1 MMQIYD
7 PIHGYIE
14 LDGMF
19 AHIVNTPEFQRL
31 RSVEQ
36 GSFRPVFPGAR
47 HDRFAHSLGTYHLAK
62 KFAEPFFRNLANDA
76 GVVLPAKEQELL
88 TRTFLYAALL
98 HDIGHAPFSHTTEGF
113 FEELPGGSGLPAI
126 WDNLCAAVNQVNKDE
141 GALFSALKKKC
152 GAPHEIMSAT
162 VMVKDWVHFHRPD
175 REGKYKPEVD
185 LVLAARMVIGF
196 TYSPEDLSKLKDQ
209 DVVTLG
215 VRNCLIQMINYSLLD
230 VDRLDYMGRDKLMSG
245 FVNATVDLDCLA
257 QSATAVGM
265 GDAWVLWKTGKPSRR
280 KNQNIL
286 KVWKDVGATLLK
298 DQQITLPKG
307 TVLEGS
313 DAALETDSTYVLR
326 ENVAGLMLKEGTDVV
341 LTESDGVALH
351 KKMSVKLP
359 KGTLVE
365 DPAQPGVPRKLGKA
379 ANATLKAD
387 TRVQPDAW
395 VLYRYEARPRL
406 KNVPTLV
413 VSEGIHAA
421 LAKGQVVA
429 LREGTA
435 LVKKDDP
442 GTSVDKTKEYLLRED
457 ISGLELKKGENI
469 KLTESGGIARLEAF
483 QIKLPMGTAIEEK
496 VSKITYKLDKDQVVT
511 MPVNTLVRPD
521 DVVDVKLTVD
531 TTELMPDGTE
541 KTFGARNCLKLRPS
555 WLVPGYRDAA
565 LRVFDLMFQAK
576 LSHDAW
582 VLAAPAGAYDAA
594 LLAHCIRQLNGKI
607 KEPNRKYME
616 TIFTAKALSRE
627 GVDFSGKHY
636 RLLSDVDIAAD
647 LKAQSGS
654 PFDELYTRELGKR
667 RIAAWRSYYE
677 YHHIFNCPEMGL
689 TPEKVY
695 EFFVPLLKYL
705 DKKHVFVFD
714 KDAHEL
720 ILGNKKDEDG
730 NPIPR
735 AADDVVRAAELLRE
749 FLRTAR
755 KDKKIDEAYNVVL
768 LDRTSNFTMKLDPE
782 DIRIVFSDHTRESKH
797 LPLRS
802 DKYNYSTYG
811 QMTGVTAADKRAKPY
826 FYIMRHHGLGHDQL
840 KKLREMLAEELK
852 K

>member
-36 GSFRPVFPGAR
+36 GSFRPVYPGAR

-141 GALFSALKKKC
+141 GKLFSALKKKC

-245 FVNATVDLDCLA
+245 FVNATLDLDCLA

-265 GDAWVLWKTGKPSRR
+265 GDAWVL
-280 KNQNIL
+280 
-286 KVWKDVGATLLK
+286 
-298 DQQITLPKG
+298 
-307 TVLEGS
+307 
-313 DAALETDSTYVLR
+313 
-326 ENVAGLMLKEGTDVV
+326 
-341 LTESDGVALH
+341 
-351 KKMSVKLP
+351 
-359 KGTLVE
+359 
-365 DPAQPGVPRKLGKA
+365 
-379 ANATLKAD
+379 
-387 TRVQPDAW
+387 
-395 VLYRYEARPRL
+395 YRYEARPRL
-406 KNVPTLV
+406 KTVPTLV

-469 KLTESGGIARLEAF
+469 KLTESGGIARLKKF
-483 QIKLPMGTAIEEK
+483 RIKLPKGTAIEEK
-496 VSKITYKLDKDQVVT
+496 DSKITYKLDEDQVVT
-511 MPVNTLVRPD
+511 MPVDTLVRPD
-521 DVVDVKLTVD
+521 DVVDVKLTGD
-531 TTELMPDGTE
+531 ATELMPDGTE

-607 KEPNRKYME
+607 KEPNKKYME
-616 TIFTAKALSRE
+616 TIFTEKALSQK
-627 GVDFSGKHY
+627 GVDFAGKHY
-636 RLLSDVDIAAD
+636 RLLSDVDVSAD
-647 LKAQSGS
+647 LKAQSGP

-689 TPEKVY
+689 TPDKVY
-695 EFFVPLLKYL
+695 DFFDPLLKYL

-720 ILGNKKDEDG
+720 ILGHKKDKDG
-730 NPIPR
+730 KPIPR
-735 AADDVVRAAELLRE
+735 AANDVVRAAELLRK

-755 KDKKIDEAYNVVL
+755 TDNEIDEAYNVVL

-811 QMTGVTAADKRAKPY
+811 QMTGVTAADKRAKSY
-826 FYIMRHHGLGHDQL
+826 FYIMRHHGLGRDQL
-840 KKLREMLAEELK
+840 KKLREMLADELK

>member
-113 FEELPGGSGLPAI
+113 FEELPGTKGLPAI
-126 WDNLCAAVNQVNKDE
+126 WDNLCAAVNQVKKDE

-215 VRNCLIQMINYSLLD
+215 IRNCLIQMINYSLLD

-435 LVKKDDP
+435 LVKKDAP
-442 GTSVDKTKEYLLRED
+442 GTSVDKAKEYLLRED
-457 ISGLELKKGENI
+457 ISGLELEKGENI
-469 KLTESGGIARLEAF
+469 KLTESGGIARLKAF
-483 QIKLPMGTAIEEK
+483 QIKLPKGTAIEEK
-496 VSKITYKLDKDQVVT
+496 DSEITYKLAEEQVVT

-594 LLAHCIRQLNGKI
+594 LLAHCIRQLGEQYIKTVFTVEALSQKGVKYNGK
-607 KEPNRKYME
+607 
-616 TIFTAKALSRE
+616 T
-627 GVDFSGKHY
+627 Y
-636 RLLSDVDIAAD
+636 RLLSDVDVSAD

-695 EFFVPLLKYL
+695 DFFAPLMEHLNEQKI
-705 DKKHVFVFD
+705 FVFD
-714 KDAHEL
+714 AKAYKAVTDSSDVEAIRAANLLKEFLMDAHTTR
-720 ILGNKKDEDG
+720 KPDE
-730 NPIPR
+730 
-735 AADDVVRAAELLRE
+735 
-749 FLRTAR
+749 
-755 KDKKIDEAYNVVL
+755 KYNVVL

-826 FYIMRHHGLGHDQL
+826 FYIMRHHGLGRDQL
-840 KKLREMLAEELK
+840 KKLREMLAKELK
-852 K
+852 Q